1 MRRSINKI
9 FRHLN
14 NAYDNAILLVCIVCM
29 LIGGYSMI
37 DNYNI
42 YHQVEAQQKVGYLPK
57 VSEKEITFKDAP
69 LATAWLYV
77 PDTNMNYPIM
87 QGEDNLEYINKD
99 YNGKYSLAGSIFL
112 DFKNKKDFSDSYN
125 ILYGHHMD
133 KGYMFGALDK
143 YEDKEYFDK
152 HKTGYVLSKEHI
164 YKIEFT
170 KYDTTEATDET
181 IFSLDTK
188 NQARGY
194 TEEDKLIALTTCKTP
209 NTLYRCVLLGKMQ
222 EISKEQYKKEAEK
235 Q

>member
-29 LIGGYSMI
+29 LIGGYSML

-42 YHQVEAQQKVGYLPK
+42 YHQVEAKQNVGYRPT
-57 VSEKEITFKDAP
+57 VTEKEITFDDTP

-152 HKTGYVLSKEHI
+152 HKTGYVLSRERI

-181 IFSLDTK
+181 IFSLDTT

-194 TEEDKLIALTTCKTP
+194 AEEDKLIALTTCKTP

-222 EISKEQYKKEAEK
+222 EITKEQYKKEVEK
-235 Q
+235 